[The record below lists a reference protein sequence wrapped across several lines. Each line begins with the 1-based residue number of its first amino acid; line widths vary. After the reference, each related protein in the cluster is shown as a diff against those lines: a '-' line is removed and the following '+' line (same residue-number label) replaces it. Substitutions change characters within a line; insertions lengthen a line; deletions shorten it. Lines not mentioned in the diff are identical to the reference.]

1 MNWRDVAKREVKQM
15 FTQDPKR
22 VMYLFGAC
30 AVYILLF
37 GLLYSSHVITA
48 IPIVVQDED
57 QTYVSRSLSQA
68 FEDSERYQ
76 VIAYVSTSE
85 ESQEFLRDKKA
96 QAVIT
101 IPATFSRDI
110 KTGHSASVLV
120 EANGAN
126 VAIANTALT
135 TAQEIVQTF
144 SSRMGVNL
152 ITATGQMPE
161 QALHKVAPVGFQLRI
176 LHNSTLSYL
185 DFFVLGLAMAALQQG
200 ILLAVGAS
208 MISEYKNMEELQHV
222 RPLQVI
228 IGKLVPYW
236 ICGTL
241 SFVMALGISSTAF
254 HIPFKGDW
262 GSLLAIGIAFSFAI
276 TAFGSV
282 IAALCKNEVSYTQ
295 LTLIYAVPAFVFSG
309 YTWPQHSM
317 NALSLLFSH
326 TFPLSYFADTIRAL
340 MVSGHAPA
348 LLKNI
353 LMLLFMGAILLT
365 ISIFL
370 YSRKRKHLPTPQ
382 QSDQASHLSQ

>member
-1 MNWRDVAKREVKQM
+1 MNWRQIAKREVKQM
-15 FTQDPKR
+15 FIQDPKR

-30 AVYILLF
+30 ALYILLF

-48 IPIVVQDED
+48 IPVVVHDED
-57 QTYVSRSLSQA
+57 HSYVSRSLSQA

-126 VAIANTALT
+126 TAIASATLT

-144 SSRMGVNL
+144 SNQMGATL

-200 ILLAVGAS
+200 ILLSVGAS
-208 MISEYKNMEELQHV
+208 MISEYRNMEDLSHV
-222 RPLQVI
+222 HPLQVI

-236 ICGTL
+236 LCGTL
-241 SFVMALGISSTAF
+241 SFVMALGIASIAF
-254 HIPFKGDW
+254 HIPFKGGW
-262 GSLLAIGIAFSFAI
+262 GSLLAIGIAFSFTI

-282 IAALCKNEVSYTQ
+282 IAALCKDEVSYTQ

-309 YTWPQHSM
+309 YTWPHHSM
-317 NALSLLFSH
+317 NAFSQLFSY

-348 LLKNI
+348 LQNNI
-353 LMLLFMGAILLT
+353 LMLLSIGATLLV

-370 YSRKRKHLPTPQ
+370 YSKKRKQ
-382 QSDQASHLSQ
+382 LSCP

>member
-101 IPATFSRDI
+101 ITATFSRDI